1 MTVIP
6 TRLAPTFA
14 AAALALL
21 AALPSPAVALQPGEE
36 IRMSV
41 SYLHLPSGEGTISI
55 GAPENGAW
63 PLVFQGKT
71 GGLVGLVNVRE
82 RLVSWWDPQSR
93 LPFGSSLSAVELGDK
108 HDDEAR
114 FDRGALK
121 ATVSVSRKGKVK
133 VREVD
138 VPADAL
144 DLPSV
149 LLFLRLQPLALGQRY
164 SVPVLAGR
172 DLFLL
177 DAEVVKAERLAT
189 DIGDVDALAVRVK
202 TGFKGKFDSKRPT
215 WLWFSAD
222 ERHVPLRISAEF
234 TVGSLVASIKSYRP
248 GGGELAAR

>member
-1 MTVIP
+1 MTLTTTI
-6 TRLAPTFA
+6 A
-14 AAALALL
+14 ATALAVIALQAPP
-21 AALPSPAVALQPGEE
+21 AAALQPGEE

-55 GAPENGAW
+55 GEPDNGAW

-71 GGLVGLVNVRE
+71 GGFVGLVNVRE

-93 LPFGSSLSAVELGDK
+93 LPFGSNLSAQELGDK

-114 FDRGALK
+114 FDRGSLK
-121 ATVSVSRKGKVK
+121 ATVTVSRKGKVRT
-133 VREVD
+133 REVD

-149 LLFLRLQPLALGQRY
+149 FMYLRLQPLAVGERY

-172 DLFLL
+172 DLFTL
-177 DAEVVKAERLAT
+177 DAEVVKAERLDT
-189 DIGDVDALAVRVK
+189 DIGEVDAVAVRIR

-215 WLWFSAD
+215 WLWFTAD
-222 ERHVPLRISAEF
+222 ERHVPLRITAEF
-234 TVGSLVASIKSYRP
+234 AVGSLVASIKSYRP
-248 GGGELAAR
+248 GGELAVR

>member
-1 MTVIP
+1 VTLTP
-6 TRLAPTFA
+6 TIA
-14 AAALALL
+14 ATALAVVALQAQP
-21 AALPSPAVALQPGEE
+21 AAALQPGEE

-55 GAPENGAW
+55 GEPDNGAW

-93 LPFGSSLSAVELGDK
+93 LPFGSNLSAQELGDK

-114 FDRGALK
+114 FDRGSLK
-121 ATVSVSRKGKVK
+121 ATVTVNRKGKVRT
-133 VREVD
+133 REVD

-149 LLFLRLQPLALGQRY
+149 FMYLRLQPLAVGQRY

-172 DLFLL
+172 DLFTL
-177 DAEVVKAERLAT
+177 DAEVVKAERLDT
-189 DIGDVDALAVRVK
+189 DIGEVDAVAVRIK

-215 WLWFSAD
+215 WLWFTAD
-222 ERHVPLRISAEF
+222 ERHVPLRITAEF
-234 TVGSLVASIKSYRP
+234 AVGSLVASIKSYRA
-248 GGGELAAR
+248 GGELAAR